1 MLPETNGSG
10 NGHPRLQRPS
20 FNNNERSVTYPS
32 YNTTRKKPRRWP
44 LVLRFIKG
52 AIHADIAVAVIL
64 HAGFTALICYLEA
77 TFEGHLGIPSSVVPS
92 LSIVVGLMLVCMTM
106 NATENH

>member
-1 MLPETNGSG
+1 MHGESNGG
-10 NGHPRLQRPS
+10 PPRGQRPS

-52 AIHADIAVAVIL
+52 AIHADIALAVVL
-64 HAGFTALICYLEA
+64 HACFTALICYLE
-77 TFEGHLGIPSSVVPS
+77 TSHDGHLAIPSSVVPS
-92 LSIVVGLMLVCMTM
+92 LSIVVGLMLVCLTKDG
-106 NATENH
+106 ESYCLC